1 MKGGLKDV
9 VGKKIAGVVVAS
21 SERSPKQ
28 QVFLVF
34 TDGSCFELHGND
46 FSCYSGL
53 DDAAQISDYVIS
65 GRGKVTAVYGDPEAW
80 RRRAAKVLMTGRGDA
95 PYDVPALETLEGRM
109 ERDLRAWEEAK
120 SLITRA
126 KNR

>member
-1 MKGGLKDV
+1 MKGGLKHV
-9 VGKKIAGVVVAS
+9 IGKKIAGVVVAS

-46 FSCYSGL
+46 FSCCSGL

-80 RRRAAKVLMTGRGDA
+80 RRRAAKILTTGRGDA
-95 PYDVPALETLEGRM
+95 PYHVPAPETLEGAM
-109 ERDLRAWEEAK
+109 ERDLRAWQEARK
-120 SLITRA
+120 LISRA
-126 KNR
+126 ASR